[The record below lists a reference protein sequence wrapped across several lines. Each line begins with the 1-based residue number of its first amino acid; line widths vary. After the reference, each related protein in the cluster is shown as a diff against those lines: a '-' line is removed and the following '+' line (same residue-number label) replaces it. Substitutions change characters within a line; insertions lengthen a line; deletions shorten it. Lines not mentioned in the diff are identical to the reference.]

1 MLLPDGTRRVSN
13 KASTDAIRLHVPKL
27 AVQGR
32 YNQNPFLS
40 ISSCFL
46 QGIAERPLPCNYNV
60 IQFVCALSRR
70 YTGSNPVGD
79 ARSISYGE
87 NFYSLFKEMPGNHG
101 FREYSA
107 TSRIH
112 SATCHLQSAVET
124 PCESLISKDK
134 PGRSQELGS
143 DSLSMNTGLSAVH
156 RAIVE
161 GLMCVEH

>member
-1 MLLPDGTRRVSN
+1 MIHETFLCLTETAFGSHPCRVVSV
-13 KASTDAIRLHVPKL
+13 TYRKL
-27 AVQGR
+27 R
-32 YNQNPFLS
+32 PFH
-40 ISSCFL
+40 
-46 QGIAERPLPCNYNV
+46 GAN
-60 IQFVCALSRR
+60 A
-70 YTGSNPVGD
+70 GSNPAGD

-143 DSLSMNTGLSAVH
+143 DSLSMNTGLPAVH

>member
-1 MLLPDGTRRVSN
+1 MKFHPRPRYKNGTSSQAFFVLPS
-13 KASTDAIRLHVPKL
+13 
-27 AVQGR
+27 
-32 YNQNPFLS
+32 
-40 ISSCFL
+40 
-46 QGIAERPLPCNYNV
+46 LPCRALQSDRCVV
-60 IQFVCALSRR
+60 ITALSSLFAPFHGGN
-70 YTGSNPVGD
+70 TGSNPAGD

-143 DSLSMNTGLSAVH
+143 DSLSMNTGLPAVH

>member
-1 MLLPDGTRRVSN
+1 VLRSFSN
-13 KASTDAIRLHVPKL
+13 LRSDPV
-27 AVQGR
+27 
-32 YNQNPFLS
+32 
-40 ISSCFL
+40 
-46 QGIAERPLPCNYNV
+46 
-60 IQFVCALSRR
+60 LSRR
-70 YTGSNPVGD
+70 KRGFKSRRGRQINKLWG
-79 ARSISYGE
+79 